1 MKTPEEIDQE
11 LKRLDAELEK
21 QCLIVAVTESTTLA
35 HRPSIPQIER
45 KKLAT
50 LRLEKA
56 LLLDSK
62 K

>member
-1 MKTPEEIDQE
+1 MKTPEEINQE

-21 QCLIVAVTESTTLA
+21 QCLVA
-35 HRPSIPQIER
+35 HHPSIPQIER